1 MSSISLALRSG
12 LDSHAHD
19 GIRRAR
25 WFPLI
30 VRPSQQ
36 RRFAQNTYDCSAVTK
51 IRAQPLARCARE
63 SFEGMLILV
72 RARWAEPLLV
82 CLKIVYSE
90 LNKIKC
96 LSWPYAAAS
105 GENRIRNRSESG
117 IPPRESRI
125 RPPGIRFQFVR
136 SRQIPTQSSHR
147 AGRRTWSGFAPR
159 RGRYQ
164 RVASETEAAR
174 PMIDGARSVRH
185 RPDHICERAGMTVKA
200 TTPFRLIFSVK
211 GVWADHLE

>member
-36 RRFAQNTYDCSAVTK
+36 RRFAQNTYDCCAVTE

-72 RARWAEPLLV
+72 RPRWAEPLLV
-82 CLKIVYSE
+82 CLNIVYSE
-90 LNKIKC
+90 LNKI
-96 LSWPYAAAS
+96 A
-105 GENRIRNRSESG
+105 
-117 IPPRESRI
+117 
-125 RPPGIRFQFVR
+125 
-136 SRQIPTQSSHR
+136 TQSSHR
-147 AGRRTWSGFAPR
+147 AGRRNWSGFAPR